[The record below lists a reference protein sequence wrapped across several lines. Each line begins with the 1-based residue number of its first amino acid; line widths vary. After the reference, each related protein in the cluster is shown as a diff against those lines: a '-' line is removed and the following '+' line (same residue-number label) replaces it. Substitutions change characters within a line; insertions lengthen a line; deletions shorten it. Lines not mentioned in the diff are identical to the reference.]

1 MAKTTNSTKRQG
13 SRKST
18 SRQPSPMMSVSYP
31 QDALNMMQ
39 AIAYDIQRE
48 LDIVNNNPTG
58 VSGYVQQREVINR
71 VFQNTTG
78 NGYSLLGII
87 QRLTVIDSLY
97 STNAR
102 FSYYSIEQL
111 AAKIYG
117 IGSEQAVADY
127 FDGIVR
133 GGKDTRNLFSAHY
146 GIRKN
151 LENGGLLMSLVSKYA
166 YYVLLQDAATY
177 PLGFPIYD
185 SLVVGVISEENPCE
199 YFGIDEGK
207 TVPKNLQAPSIEDF
221 VATIDKVRVKLLGN
235 TATLFDELQQFDILD
250 AYLWRMGKLY
260 KGNYSLLLTCDDY
273 CTFVDNLGL
282 ANVNSQLSPL
292 LQGGKVKFGEA
303 VREQCSIM
311 PIGNIVRGLSNT
323 TLMGQLIEHWNKY
336 YKQS

>member
-1 MAKTTNSTKRQG
+1 MNANYQKE
-13 SRKST
+13 
-18 SRQPSPMMSVSYP
+18 V
-31 QDALNMMQ
+31 LCVMQ
-39 AIAYDIQRE
+39 AIACDIQRE
-48 LDIVNNNPTG
+48 LGIVGNNPTG

-71 VFQNTTG
+71 VFQRTTG

-127 FDGIVR
+127 FDGIAR
-133 GGKDTRNLFSAHY
+133 GGKDTWKLFSAHY

-185 SLVVGVISEENPCE
+185 SLVVSVISKVKLRK
-199 YFGIDEGK
+199 YFEVDKGK
-207 TVPKNLQAPSIEDF
+207 IVPKNLQAPSIEDF

-250 AYLWRMGKLY
+250 AYLWRMGKLD
-260 KGNYSLLLTCDDY
+260 KGNYSLLLTYDDY
-273 CTFVDNLGL
+273 CTFVGNLGL
-282 ANVNSQLSPL
+282 ANVNGQLSPL
-292 LQGGKVKFGEA
+292 LQGGKVKFVEA
-303 VREQCSIM
+303 VRDQCSSM
-311 PIGNIVRGLSNT
+311 PIGNIVRRLSNA
-323 TLMGQLIEHWNKY
+323 TLMGQLIGHWNNY
-336 YKQS
+336 YKSIK